1 MKSNVTAEMLQ
12 KVNEELAS
20 LKNPKVSL
28 QQIPTTPLANMHHT
42 QAQSAHATV
51 PEVPEQVNKLKSA
64 LSVLS
69 SDVPRGQGKLYES
82 GETSVSEDYW
92 LLVIW
97 AIRSLGWIC
106 GEEIARGW
114 SIQSDRYT
122 DEGFEQAWNGF
133 DPDKPDKIGIASLY
147 KLAKA
152 HDWIAPVKETVPATP
167 VAASDRYKVM
177 WPADIANI
185 QPIQWRLKH
194 VLPSTGLAAI
204 YGPSGAGKSFLTVDL
219 GRAISHGNPWFGIKT
234 YQATVIYVV
243 LEGEAGIRNRVQ
255 ALEKAHGPLPPKGLG
270 VIAQPFEIVKPQDLV
285 DLSAQIPPGS
295 VVFIDTLNRAAPTA
309 DENSSSDM
317 GEILEAAKTLYRVTN
332 SLVVLVHH
340 TGKDA
345 NRGMRGHSSL
355 FAAMDGAI
363 EVTRDAAGNR
373 SWAVVKAKDGEDD
386 KTANF
391 RLKRHVLGQDADGD
405 DIVSCS
411 VEPDLAAVLTP
422 RVPSGDQQK
431 MALRSIKAAVANSV
445 TMGVAGAGAN
455 DLCVR
460 VDDAMTAVAAVLA
473 TTPKNKRNNRAKT
486 LIDGLI
492 KGSYLGTGLDA
503 SGDGW
508 LWAL

>member
-1 MKSNVTAEMLQ
+1 MKSNVTAEMLER
-12 KVNEELAS
+12 VNEELAS
-20 LKNPKVSL
+20 LKNPKVLL
-28 QQIPTTPLANMHHT
+28 QKIPTTPLANMHHT

-51 PEVPEQVNKLKSA
+51 PEVPEEISKLKSA

-82 GETSVSEDYW
+82 GESVPSEDYW

-97 AIRSLGWIC
+97 AVRSLNWIC
-106 GEEIARGW
+106 GEEIAREW
-114 SIQSDRYT
+114 SIQSGRYT
-122 DEGFEQAWNGF
+122 EEGFEQAWNSF
-133 DPDKPDKIGIASLY
+133 DPDKPYKVGVGSLY
-147 KLAKA
+147 KLAQA
-152 HDWIAPVKETVPATP
+152 HGWTAPVTETVPATP
-167 VAASDRYKVM
+167 IAASDRYKVM

-194 VLPSTGLAAI
+194 VLPATGLAAI
-204 YGPSGAGKSFLTVDL
+204 YGQSGAGKSFLTVDL
-219 GRAISHGNPWFGIKT
+219 GAAISHGNPWFGIKT
-234 YQATVIYVV
+234 YQATVIYIV
-243 LEGEAGIRNRVQ
+243 LEGEAGIRNRIQ
-255 ALEKAHGPLPPKGLG
+255 ALEKAQGPLPPTGLG
-270 VIAQPFEIVKPQDLV
+270 VITQPFEIVKSQDLV

-317 GEILEAAKTLYRVTN
+317 GKILEAAKTLYQVTN

-345 NRGMRGHSSL
+345 SRGMRGHSSL

-391 RLKRHVLGQDADGD
+391 KLTRHVLGQDAEGE

-411 VEPDLAAVLTP
+411 VEPDSSKVFVTREPSGAKQKLALAAIRRALASATNSGKCTAGTGTP
-422 RVPSGDQQK
+422 C
-431 MALRSIKAAVANSV
+431 LSV
-445 TMGVAGAGAN
+445 TEAIAV
-455 DLCVR
+455 
-460 VDDAMTAVAAVLA
+460 VAAEL
-473 TTPKNKRNNRAKT
+473 TTDPANKRNYKAKG
-486 LIDGLI
+486 LIDSL
-492 KGSYLGTGLDA
+492 LGGGFVCSGLDA
-503 SGDGW
+503 QCDGW
-508 LWAL
+508 LWKL